1 MGSNIL
7 CNIADFLVSDCY
19 ICTPIYLAIGEVRV
33 VAQPGSAFAWG
44 ARGRWFESSPPDGR
58 ASIPRCS
65 FLLGESDTVNRLISL
80 QKQPLHTLLTLN
92 SSKCVFLVFEPN
104 RFSSTLPLFYPLFKL
119 PNELQ
124 YPANIRK

>member
-65 FLLGESDTVNRLISL
+65 FLLGESEGGI
-80 QKQPLHTLLTLN
+80 
-92 SSKCVFLVFEPN
+92 
-104 RFSSTLPLFYPLFKL
+104 
-119 PNELQ
+119 EL
-124 YPANIRK
+124 KGL